1 MNDIWLTF
9 RLIRADMVFSIGL
22 VVAAG
27 VTWHVLL
34 RKREVAS
41 AVGWIGLAW
50 FAPITGAII
59 YFVFGV
65 NRVQRRARRLR
76 SRIDRRGGGRSAWPS
91 PGDDDHLDP
100 LERGV
105 GRITAR
111 PTLPDN
117 ALQIFHN
124 GDEGYPPMLE
134 AIAGAQRS
142 IGMSSYIFVDDV
154 WGTKFVEALAAAK
167 NRGVEVR
174 VLIDGVG
181 GGWLAVPRLSPSAAP
196 WRDQRPVPPL
206 PTALADAV
214 PQPAVP

>member
-9 RLIRADMVFSIGL
+9 RLVRADVVFSVGL
-22 VVAAG
+22 VVAAC

-76 SRIDRRGGGRSAWPS
+76 SRVDRRDGRPVRLALPRATTTIWTRWNAAWAAS
-91 PGDDDHLDP
+91 RPGRRCPTMHC
-100 LERGV
+100 RSFT
-105 GRITAR
+105 TATRAIR
-111 PTLPDN
+111 PCWRRLP
-117 ALQIFHN
+117 A
-124 GDEGYPPMLE
+124 
-134 AIAGAQRS
+134 RKCS
-142 IGMSSYIFVDDV
+142 VGMSSYIFHDDV
-154 WGTKFVEALAAAK
+154 WGGKFVEALADAK
-167 NRGVEVR
+167 DRGVEVR

-181 GGWLAVPRLSPSAAP
+181 GGWLRSHAYYHL
-196 WRDQRPVPPL
+196 QRR
-206 PTALADAV
+206 TA
-214 PQPAVP
+214 